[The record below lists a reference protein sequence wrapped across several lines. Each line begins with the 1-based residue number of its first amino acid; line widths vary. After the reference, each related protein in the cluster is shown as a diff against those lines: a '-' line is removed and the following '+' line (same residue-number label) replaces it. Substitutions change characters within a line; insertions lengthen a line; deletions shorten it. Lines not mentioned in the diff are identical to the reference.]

1 MQIQAAVLYAPNTP
15 FVIETLTLDDPR
27 AGEVRVKIAAC
38 GVCHSDYHL
47 VTGTTRHPLPVVCG
61 HEGAGVVE
69 AVGDGVTRVQVGD
82 HVILNWAPACGDCF
96 YCRHNKPNLCAT
108 FTEPIWAGTMLDGT
122 TRLHRLNGDPVYA
135 YCGLASFAD
144 HVVVPQQSCIKIRRD
159 VPLGAASL
167 VGCAVATGVGAAF
180 YTAGVR
186 PGESVV
192 VIGCGGVGLNV
203 LQGAAICGA
212 STIIAVDTTPAK
224 MRLAHEF
231 GATHTIYSGENTIEE
246 IRALT
251 GGRGADHAFEAVGL
265 PRLQE
270 MALAAAR
277 PGGNVILAGLSPMGS
292 ATNLP
297 GSIITREEKSVKGSY
312 YGSVD
317 SQRDFPLLVDLYA
330 AGKLKLD
337 ELISQEYHLQE
348 INAAFESMMSG
359 NVARGVIVF

>member
-1 MQIQAAVLYAPNTP
+1 M
-15 FVIETLTLDDPR
+15 
-27 AGEVRVKIAAC
+27 
-38 GVCHSDYHL
+38 
-47 VTGTTRHPLPVVCG
+47 
-61 HEGAGVVE
+61 
-69 AVGDGVTRVQVGD
+69 
-82 HVILNWAPACGDCF
+82 
-96 YCRHNKPNLCAT
+96 
-108 FTEPIWAGTMLDGT
+108 
-122 TRLHRLNGDPVYA
+122 
-135 YCGLASFAD
+135 
-144 HVVVPQQSCIKIRRD
+144 
-159 VPLGAASL
+159 
-167 VGCAVATGVGAAF
+167 ATGVGAAF
-180 YTAGVR
+180 YTANVR
-186 PGESVV
+186 PGDSVV

-212 STIIAVDTTPAK
+212 STIIAVDTNPAK
-224 MRLAHEF
+224 MRIAQEF
-231 GATHTIYSGENTIEE
+231 GATHALLSNDNTIAE

-265 PRLQE
+265 PKLQE

-337 ELISQEYHLQE
+337 ELVTQEYSLEE
-348 INAAFESMMSG
+348 INEAFETMMTGS
-359 NVARGVIVF
+359 VARGVIVF